1 MLGLGICQ
9 IPKSF
14 YYNANAV
21 MLFTQLKD
29 KMHIIFVQDITS
41 KFEVISCT
49 FIYI

>member
-41 KFEVISCT
+41 NVNDITSNKLL
-49 FIYI
+49 